1 MNKQLAQVVEGLEF
15 AGLEEK
21 RDVEQVERKHSGRT
35 MFDKRP
41 TCGGVDFTYDS
52 LLQTLQVLFSLLV
65 ALVQESGRN
74 SETKY
79 KLLLFLC
86 TSGQC

>member
-1 MNKQLAQVVEGLEF
+1 
-15 AGLEEK
+15 
-21 RDVEQVERKHSGRT
+21 
-35 MFDKRP
+35 MFDRRP
-41 TCGGVDFTYDS
+41 TCGAVDFTHDS

-65 ALVQESGRN
+65 ALVQESDRN

-86 TSGQC
+86 T